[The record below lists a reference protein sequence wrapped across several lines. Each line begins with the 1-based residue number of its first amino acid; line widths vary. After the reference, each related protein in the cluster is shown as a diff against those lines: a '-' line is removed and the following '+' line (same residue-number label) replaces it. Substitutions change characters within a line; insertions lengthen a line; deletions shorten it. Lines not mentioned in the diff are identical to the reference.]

1 MKEYPEKI
9 KSIVDEISKLTLLE
23 VADLNELL
31 KVIQINIFLGL
42 KSADWVS
49 LQSMV
54 HVHTRVSFAH
64 VSGARQKFSGY
75 TTNFGAVYIE
85 GGRS

>member
-49 LQSMV
+49 LQSIARV
-54 HVHTRVSFAH
+54 HARVPFTH
-64 VSGARQKFSGY
+64 VCGARQKFLGY
-75 TTNFGAVYIE
+75 TTNLGVVYIE

>member
-49 LQSMV
+49 LQSMARDV
-54 HVHTRVSFAH
+54 CKRDYRSRTFVAH
-64 VSGARQKFSGY
+64 AK
-75 TTNFGAVYIE
+75 NFQDT
-85 GGRS
+85 